1 VLRRIRDANH
11 HKEEPVMSRSL
22 LLWGAGAAACVFVT
36 FALLMLRKMQRQHRL
51 ALRVQMSKGV
61 PPPRNATSSEVL
73 KAAWTRFISM
83 LGQLLL
89 RSGLVSARTRAELEL
104 TLASAGLR
112 GRSGLELFIGSKV
125 SLLFGLPLLATLGLR
140 GVSLPPILSMLC
152 VGGPGI
158 IGLLLP
164 DMVVRYRRKRYLQGV
179 EQGLP
184 DALDLLVICSQ
195 AGLGLTTAITRV
207 AQEMQFGGQQ
217 VGLELAITAN
227 ELQLLADSR
236 VALANMG
243 ARTGIDG
250 LTRLGTTLIQ
260 SMQYGTPLSHSMRV
274 LSAEMR
280 QETLTR
286 FETRAARLGVLLT
299 LPMIV
304 FILPCVFMVVGGPA
318 AIQVFRIGG

>member
-1 VLRRIRDANH
+1 
-11 HKEEPVMSRSL
+11 MSRSL
-22 LLWGAGAAACVFVT
+22 LLWGAGSAACVFVVL
-36 FALLMLRKMQRQHRL
+36 ASLLLREMQRRHRL
-51 ALRVQMSKGV
+51 AVRVQMSKGV
-61 PPPRNATSSEVL
+61 APLKNPTTREVFN
-73 KAAWTRFISM
+73 AAWTRFISM

-112 GRSGLELFIGSKV
+112 GRSGLELFIGGKV
-125 SLLFGLPLLATLGLR
+125 CLLIGLPVLILFGLRGL
-140 GVSLPPILSMLC
+140 SLPPVWSIFC
-152 VGGPGI
+152 VGGAGI
-158 IGLLLP
+158 AGLLLP
-164 DMVVRYRRKRYLQGV
+164 DVVVRYRRKQYLQGV

-207 AQEMQFGGQQ
+207 AQEMQFGRQQ

-236 VALANMG
+236 IALVNMG

-250 LTRLGTTLIQ
+250 LTRLGATLIQ
-260 SMQYGTPLSHSMRV
+260 SMQYGTPLSQSMRL

-286 FETRAARLGVLLT
+286 FEARAARLGVLLT

-318 AIQVFRIGG
+318 AVQVFRTGG

>member
-1 VLRRIRDANH
+1 
-11 HKEEPVMSRSL
+11 
-22 LLWGAGAAACVFVT
+22 
-36 FALLMLRKMQRQHRL
+36 ML
-51 ALRVQMSKGV
+51 A
-61 PPPRNATSSEVL
+61 
-73 KAAWTRFISM
+73 
-83 LGQLLL
+83 
-89 RSGLVSARTRAELEL
+89 
-104 TLASAGLR
+104 
-112 GRSGLELFIGSKV
+112 
-125 SLLFGLPLLATLGLR
+125 LR
-140 GVSLPPILSMLC
+140 GVSLPPIASIFC
-152 VGGPGI
+152 VVASGI
-158 IGLLLP
+158 MGLLFP
-164 DMVVRYRRKRYLQGV
+164 DMVVRYRRKRYLQRV

-207 AQEMQFGGQQ
+207 AEEMQIGGQE
-217 VGLELAITAN
+217 VGLELALAAN
-227 ELQLLADSR
+227 ELQLMADSR

-243 ARTGIDG
+243 NRTGIDG

-260 SMQYGTPLSHSMRV
+260 SMQYGTPLSHAMRV

-318 AIQVFRIGG
+318 AVQVFRIGG

>member
-1 VLRRIRDANH
+1 
-11 HKEEPVMSRSL
+11 MRSPL
-22 LLWGAGAAACVFVT
+22 LLSSAGAGACLFLALAFV
-36 FALLMLRKMQRQHRL
+36 LLRKIQRQQRL
-51 ALRVQMSKGV
+51 SRRVQMSRGV
-61 PPPRNATSSEVL
+61 PPPKNATGRQIVQV
-73 KAAWTRFISM
+73 AWRRFVSM
-83 LGQLLL
+83 LGQVLL

-104 TLASAGLR
+104 TLGSAGLR
-112 GRSGLELFIGSKV
+112 GPSGLELFIGSKV
-125 SLLFGLPLLATLGLR
+125 ALLIGLPLLAMVALR
-140 GVSLPPILSMLC
+140 GVSLPPIASIFC
-152 VGGPGI
+152 VVASGI
-158 IGLLLP
+158 MGLLFP
-164 DMVVRYRRKRYLQGV
+164 DMVVRYRRKRYLQRV

-207 AQEMQFGGQQ
+207 AEEMQIGGQE
-217 VGLELAITAN
+217 VGLELALTAN
-227 ELQLLADSR
+227 ELQLMADSR

-243 ARTGIDG
+243 NRTGIEG

-260 SMQYGTPLSHSMRV
+260 SMQYGTPLSHAMRV
-274 LSAEMR
+274 LSAEIR

-318 AIQVFRIGG
+318 AVQVFRISG

>member
-1 VLRRIRDANH
+1 
-11 HKEEPVMSRSL
+11 M
-22 LLWGAGAAACVFVT
+22 G
-36 FALLMLRKMQRQHRL
+36 
-51 ALRVQMSKGV
+51 
-61 PPPRNATSSEVL
+61 
-73 KAAWTRFISM
+73 
-83 LGQLLL
+83 
-89 RSGLVSARTRAELEL
+89 
-104 TLASAGLR
+104 
-112 GRSGLELFIGSKV
+112 
-125 SLLFGLPLLATLGLR
+125 LLF
-140 GVSLPPILSMLC
+140 
-152 VGGPGI
+152 
-158 IGLLLP
+158 P
-164 DMVVRYRRKRYLQGV
+164 DVVVRYRRKRYLQRV

-207 AQEMQFGGQQ
+207 AEEMQIGGQE
-217 VGLELAITAN
+217 VGLELALTAN
-227 ELQLLADSR
+227 ELQLMADSR

-243 ARTGIDG
+243 NRTGIDG

-260 SMQYGTPLSHSMRV
+260 SMQYGTPLSHAMRV

-318 AIQVFRIGG
+318 AVQVFRISG